1 MFTYITNSYFFCN
14 FIFNKL
20 IDRKSLLN
28 WITVKKKRMSINE
41 EVENIML
48 DAEATESIVKKYV
61 MAEKYAERMESNRIL
76 YQEFYDWFI
85 NVPEAR
91 TGNLFTD
98 IIKYYTVAGKPTE
111 EFRASVANTIER

>member
-28 WITVKKKRMSINE
+28 WITIKKKRMSVME

-48 DAEATESIVKKYV
+48 DAEATESIVKKFV

-111 EFRASVANTIER
+111 EFRANVASTIER

>member
-1 MFTYITNSYFFCN
+1 
-14 FIFNKL
+14 
-20 IDRKSLLN
+20 
-28 WITVKKKRMSINE
+28 MSINE

-48 DAEATESIVKKYV
+48 DAEATESIVKKFV

-85 NVPEAR
+85 SVPEAR
-91 TGNLFTD
+91 TGNLFND

-111 EFRASVANTIER
+111 EYIASVANTIER